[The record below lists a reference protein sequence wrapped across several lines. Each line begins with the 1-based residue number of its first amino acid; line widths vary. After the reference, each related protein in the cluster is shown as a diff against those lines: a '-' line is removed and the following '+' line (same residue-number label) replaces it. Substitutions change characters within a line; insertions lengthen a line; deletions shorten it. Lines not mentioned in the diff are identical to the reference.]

1 MAAKSFQIN
10 KIQVSDKNNTTNKK
24 KTMEWSTEVYQV
36 NITCEPEQ
44 IVRDYFPPLQRS
56 SMS

>member
-24 KTMEWSTEVYQV
+24 KNNGVEYRGVPGEY
-36 NITCEPEQ
+36 
-44 IVRDYFPPLQRS
+44 YL
-56 SMS
+56 